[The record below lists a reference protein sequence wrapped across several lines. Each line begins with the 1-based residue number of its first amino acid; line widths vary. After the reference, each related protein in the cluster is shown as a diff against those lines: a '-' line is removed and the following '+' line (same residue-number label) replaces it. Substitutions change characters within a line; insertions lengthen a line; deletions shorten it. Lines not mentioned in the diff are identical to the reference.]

1 MYTRRSH
8 ERFVGPSRLGLP
20 QNTCTFACACACT
33 CNNTSCSLTAP
44 TPTLTPAPVSVFSI
58 CVFILCLCC
67 SVLFCSVLLV
77 SGPLHGQPCQML
89 RVMARKCC
97 CRKRIRNLILILPL
111 LPLLSPRHCLCHCW
125 TTAANRG
132 TELGSRRGRDIS
144 TRGLQANK

>member
-44 TPTLTPAPVSVFSI
+44 TLTPVSVSVFSI
-58 CVFILCLCC
+58 CVFILCLC
-67 SVLFCSVLLV
+67 CSVLLV

-97 CRKRIRNLILILPL
+97 CRKRIRNLILILILPL